1 MVGRL
6 ISESSRLQIE
16 TILTALKQLDQR
28 LDQAVVAAQNTYGVE
43 ASTDA
48 YRGLYIN
55 QDEVE
60 RLLSREPGQ
69 PFLWGHPVDLRDD
82 SKDLEQTHEYSLLT
96 WLRQTFHLS
105 DFDLNLILIAL
116 APEIDL
122 RYERLYAYLQDDVTR
137 KHPTVDL
144 ALNLLCTSA
153 EAKLLSRTHFSS
165 NSPLVKH
172 RLLHLVPDPNQI
184 QPPLLS
190 HYLKL
195 DGQVVRLL
203 LGQTGLD
210 PRLVPYCQ
218 QITPSAALEEVPCK
232 SELRLGMRSLLHQ
245 SWQSDRP
252 LKFYFQGSNEANQL
266 LIAKAL
272 ASEVN
277 TTLITTHLGQLS
289 NNNSDFEQ
297 LLNLLFREAWFQR
310 TILYLDGLDALRTEE
325 KALQY
330 NVLAAHLAEHS
341 GVVVLVGT
349 QSWTT
354 SDQDS
359 VGLITVSFDIPDF
372 HQRRSQWQTCL
383 TKIGTVLPEPD
394 LDTLADRFHLLPSQI
409 TSATIDARNR
419 SHWRIATQTKGGLD
433 SSNQIQP
440 TLPDLFAAARSQSG
454 SELKGLARKI
464 EPLYTWDDL
473 VLPTEA
479 RAQLQEIYQWV
490 NHRHQVF
497 EEWGFDHKLSLGRG
511 ISALFAGPSG
521 TGKTMSAEIIAK
533 ELGLDLYK
541 INLSS
546 VVSKYIGETEK
557 NLERIFIAAEQTNAI
572 LFFDEADA
580 LFGKRSEVRD
590 AHDRYANIEIAYLL
604 QRMEQYEGITIL
616 ASNLRQNLDDA
627 FIRRL
632 QFIVEFPFPD
642 EAHRQQIW
650 QILMPAQA
658 PQDEQIDYT
667 FLAKQFRLSGGN
679 IKNIILAAAF
689 LAAADHNPIGM
700 THLIR
705 ATWRE
710 CQKLGQAISKHDF
723 GTYAEVLQ

>member
-6 ISESSRLQIE
+6 VSESSQLQIE
-16 TILTALKQLDQR
+16 HILTALKR
-28 LDQAVVAAQNTYGVE
+28 LDQLLEQAVIAAQNTYGVE

-55 QDEVE
+55 QAEVE

-69 PFLWGHPVDLRDD
+69 PLLWRQTLD
-82 SKDLEQTHEYSLLT
+82 SKDLDLEYSPLT
-96 WLRQTFHLS
+96 WLRQTFRLS

-144 ALNLLCTSA
+144 VLNLLCASA
-153 EAKLLSRTHFSS
+153 EAKLLRRTHFSS
-165 NSPLVKH
+165 SFPLVKH
-172 RLLHLVPDPNQI
+172 RLLHLIPDPNQI

-210 PRLVPYCQ
+210 PRLIPYCQ
-218 QITPSAALEEVPCK
+218 QVTLSVDLEEVPFK

-252 LKFYFQGSNEANQL
+252 LKLYFQGSNEANQL
-266 LIAKAL
+266 LVAKAL

-289 NNNSDFEQ
+289 NNNPDFEQ

-310 TILYLDGLDALRTEE
+310 AILYLDGLDALRIEE
-325 KALQY
+325 KTLQY
-330 NVLAAHLAEHS
+330 NALATHLAKHS
-341 GVVVLVGT
+341 GVVIVAGT
-349 QSWTT
+349 QAWTT

-359 VGLITVSFDIPDF
+359 TGLITVPFDIPDF
-372 HQRRSQWQTCL
+372 DQRRSQWQACL
-383 TKIGTVLPEPD
+383 TEIGTVLPEPD

-419 SHWRIATQTKGGLD
+419 THWRILTQTKDGLD
-433 SSNQIQP
+433 SSHQIQP

-473 VLPTEA
+473 VLPAEA
-479 RAQLQEIYQWV
+479 RAQLQEISQWV

-557 NLERIFIAAEQTNAI
+557 NLERIFTAAEQTNAI

-650 QILMPAQA
+650 QILMPAKA
-658 PQDEQIDYT
+658 PQAEQIDYP

-679 IKNIILAAAF
+679 IKNIVLAAAF
-689 LAAADHNPIGM
+689 LAAADHSPIGM

-723 GTYAEVLQ
+723 GDYAEVLQ